1 MKSLR
6 VLLKLIVA
14 ENARH
19 RVRAAVA
26 LLGIAIAVSLVAWNL
41 RGLGLARAQ
50 MVEAAQQQGRFDVAI
65 TPKDFRGAQLDP
77 VLLKA
82 VSQDDAVAEVDVA
95 VKSRV
100 RVIQPELPPMPG
112 PFGGGATVIGTGATE
127 AWGHMADGRWLGAAA
142 GEAVI
147 SSTFA
152 DRAKLKSGDEL
163 VLAGMGAETPLHVV
177 GIMTAVG
184 PAPMPGVR
192 MMPPP
197 HMADVYVSSA
207 TAGEINGYTDRP
219 SLVCLVLKDP
229 AAAGAFAR
237 SYRDRLAA
245 AEPAAMIR
253 ALKDPGD
260 DPMGGN
266 SSGMQQMILGNITIL
281 SAFLAAVFII
291 FVTLSANVRER
302 LRQYAILRALA
313 LSRGQIV
320 LMIFMESML
329 LVLAGWGLGLGLTK
343 GFLLLGQSLSGSVAA
358 FQSSAFSDRPLGLM
372 AVGLSGLAAFLG
384 ALAAAIL
391 PAWQASQ
398 IRPVDLLGGQGQ
410 GRTRRFPWIMV
421 AMGLVLIAVNPV
433 IVVMAGRSESVREVL
448 SHLWGWGPAGF
459 GAPLAGSL
467 AMIVGFAL
475 VTPLAVLAAEKLFGP
490 VLARLLRLDPRFL
503 RQQLSLNLWRTVGTT
518 VALSVGLSLFITSLV
533 WGYSMLVPFTPT
545 QGLPRMQVA
554 IMPGGVPE
562 SAIAAVKATPGV
574 KADECLPMAVEQP
587 RLTDEMLQSPPFA
600 HVDEQQQHLLFMGID
615 PQRAFGGDKPMFNL
629 EFIEGDA
636 SAAARLLATGR
647 YCVVPQQFATQTGLK
662 VGDAFTVEA
671 PNVRGSQVTYVIAGV
686 ASVPGW
692 NWLSKFSETRRRA
705 GRALAMVF
713 VGYDQAR
720 TDFALDRV
728 NYFWLNVDDGVTAKD
743 LETRLEPLAKA
754 NTGVQLNVPQVG
766 QTTVGSQ
773 YVKVTDREEVI
784 TMLFRRAD
792 DVIWTLTWLPLITL
806 VITSLAVFNTILAS
820 VRARF
825 WQIGVLRGVGLT
837 RSQLLRLI
845 LGESLLICGAA
856 CLLSLASGIG
866 LAWCGTR
873 LCTLFFFFG
882 GNTPPLVLP
891 WAGLSLGLGLAVGL
905 CLLAGLIPAAVAA
918 MKEPLKFIQGGRLA
932 A

>member
-1 MKSLR
+1 MKALR

-14 ENARH
+14 ENVKH
-19 RVRAAVA
+19 RLRATVA
-26 LLGIAIAVSLVAWNL
+26 LLGIAVSVSLVAWNL
-41 RGLGLARAQ
+41 RGLGMARAQ
-50 MVEAAQQQGRFDVAI
+50 MAEAARQQGRFDVAI

-77 VLLKA
+77 AAIEA
-82 VSQDDAVAEVDVA
+82 VRQDKAVAEMDVA

-100 RVIQPELPPMPG
+100 RVIRPELPPMPG
-112 PFGGGATVIGTGATE
+112 PFGGGATVIGTDATE
-127 AWGHMADGRWLGAAA
+127 AWGNVADGCWLGAAA
-142 GEAVI
+142 HEAVI
-147 SSTFA
+147 SSMFA
-152 DRAKLKSGDEL
+152 ERAKLKLGDEM
-163 VLAGMGAETPLHVV
+163 VLAGLGSETPLTVV
-177 GIMTAVG
+177 GIVTVAG
-184 PAPMPGVR
+184 APMPGVR

-197 HMADVYVSSA
+197 QLADVYVSAA
-207 TAGEINGYTDRP
+207 TAGELNGYTDRP
-219 SLVCLVLKDP
+219 SLVCIVLKNP
-229 AAAGAFAR
+229 AAASAFAV

-245 AEPAAMIR
+245 AQPAAMIR
-253 ALKDPGD
+253 SLKDPGD
-260 DPMGGN
+260 DPMMGG
-266 SSGMQQMILGNITIL
+266 SPGMQQMILGNITII

-320 LMIFMESML
+320 LMIFMESL
-329 LVLAGWGLGLGLTK
+329 LLTLVGWGLGLLLTK
-343 GFLLLGQSLSGSVAA
+343 GFLLLGQSLSGSLEV
-358 FQSSAFSDRPLGLM
+358 FQSSAFSDRPLGMM
-372 AVGLSGLAAFLG
+372 AVVASGIAALLG

-398 IRPVDLLGGQGQ
+398 IKPADLLGGMGQ
-410 GRTRRFPWIMV
+410 GRSKRFPWVMV
-421 AMGLVLIAVNPV
+421 TIGLVLIAINPV
-433 IVVMAGRSESVREVL
+433 IVVLAGRSESVRSML
-448 SHLWGWGPAGF
+448 SKFWGWGSPGF
-459 GAPLAGSL
+459 GTPLAGSL

-475 VTPLAVLAAEKLFGP
+475 VTPLAVLVAERLFGP

-518 VALSVGLSLFITSLV
+518 AALSVGLALFITSLV

-554 IMPGGVPE
+554 IMPAGVPE
-562 SAIAAVKATPGV
+562 SAIADVRATPGV

-587 RLTDEMLQSPPFA
+587 RLTDEMLRSPAFA
-600 HVDEQQQHLLFMGID
+600 HVDEQQQTLLFMGLD
-615 PQRAFGGDKPMFNL
+615 PGRTFGGDHPMFNL
-629 EFIEGDA
+629 EFLEGDA
-636 SAAARLLATGR
+636 ATAARKLAEGR
-647 YCVVPQQFATQTGLK
+647 YCVVPQQFATITGLK
-662 VGDAFTVEA
+662 MGDSFSVDV
-671 PNVRGSQVTYVIAGV
+671 PNARGKQVTYTIAGV

-713 VGYDQAR
+713 VGYDQAK

-728 NYFWLNVDDGVTAKD
+728 NYFWLNTDDSVTAKD

-754 NTGVQLNVPQVG
+754 NAGVSVEVPQVG
-766 QTTVGSQ
+766 QTAVGTQ
-773 YVKVTDREEVI
+773 YVKITDREEVI
-784 TMLFRRAD
+784 VMLYRRAN

-845 LGESLLICGAA
+845 LGESLMICVAA
-856 CLLSLASGIG
+856 CTLSLVSGIG

-891 WAGLSLGLGLAVGL
+891 WAGLSIGLGLAVGL